1 VIFHSVVS
9 LLPEDNLFHVKFDS
23 DIAHIDIIQGDF
35 VCQVIGT
42 PVGDVSE
49 GIKQLLCPILKE
61 RLKTQEGAPIL
72 VQEPLKFPTALD
84 LKEVLVVAIIRDVIE
99 SEVGREVLREE
110 ELFGGTDLVE
120 ELGQDLIVRKDLGKL
135 EVLHGEIL
143 VSAVRYLLDDSVVL
157 IYAQNFDSL
166 LSVMYTSDSALS
178 ELLLECRLFL
188 ADVSMR
194 EFYLSKTTLR

>member
-1 VIFHSVVS
+1 V
-9 LLPEDNLFHVKFDS
+9 
-23 DIAHIDIIQGDF
+23 
-35 VCQVIGT
+35 
-42 PVGDVSE
+42 
-49 GIKQLLCPILKE
+49 
-61 RLKTQEGAPIL
+61 
-72 VQEPLKFPTALD
+72 
-84 LKEVLVVAIIRDVIE
+84 
-99 SEVGREVLREE
+99 RE
-110 ELFGGTDLVE
+110 
-120 ELGQDLIVRKDLGKL
+120 DLGKL

-188 ADVSMR
+188 VYVSMR